1 MTERAARFVDRSK
14 DTFHVGPS
22 SMAWDERG
30 LTVNIH
36 EICSPIPFPLRG
48 DVRLTPSVLYD
59 APVALDAAGRHHWRA
74 VATDARIEVN
84 LSAPNLSWSGT
95 AYHDMN
101 WGEEPLEA
109 AFRDWT
115 WSRAETA
122 EGTTVLYDVTTVAKE
137 RRAFGRHFG
146 KGEVS
151 EHPLASHHEL
161 PRGLWGMRRPVLSE
175 QPPRLKLKLED
186 APFYTRNHVELTLGG
201 KPVDAVHESLSLT
214 RFSHPVVQWMLPFR
228 MPRRG

>member
-1 MTERAARFVDRSK
+1 
-14 DTFHVGPS
+14 
-22 SMAWDERG
+22 MAWDERG

-186 APFYTRNHVELTLGG
+186 APFYARSVLGLRLLG
-201 KPVDAVHESLSLT
+201 EDTIAVHESLSLD
-214 RFSHPVVQWMLPFR
+214 RFKATATQLMLPFR
-228 MPRRG
+228 MPRRA